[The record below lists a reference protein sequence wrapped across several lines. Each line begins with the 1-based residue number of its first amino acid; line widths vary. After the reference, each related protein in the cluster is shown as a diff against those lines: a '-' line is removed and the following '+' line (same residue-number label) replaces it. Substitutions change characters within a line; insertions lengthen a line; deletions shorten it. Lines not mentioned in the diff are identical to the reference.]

1 MCLLWEIF
9 LNVFGSGQSDVRSG
23 TSMTTCC
30 VVNANIGSGE
40 PGIQYCM
47 TKYGS
52 SCPQIVYRLRLPKR
66 LVKQWKEGFKKTG
79 RTLSENGRPEI
90 FATERYRPNR
100 EGWNLCTNF
109 AGVLTDSGVNDF
121 NIGILKAALF
131 LIVCY
136 TVDVFF
142 HIFSK
147 NVEKLC

>member
-1 MCLLWEIF
+1 MKTE
-9 LNVFGSGQSDVRSG
+9 GR
-23 TSMTTCC
+23 
-30 VVNANIGSGE
+30 
-40 PGIQYCM
+40 
-47 TKYGS
+47 KH
-52 SCPQIVYRLRLPKR
+52 LP
-66 LVKQWKEGFKKTG
+66 E
-79 RTLSENGRPEI
+79 
-90 FATERYRPNR
+90 TERYRPKR

-121 NIGILKAALF
+121 NIGILNAALF